1 MKKVIIISVCAA
13 VTLYIL
19 SFVTS
24 CSSTSITASSRSG
37 AQLWGENC
45 MRCHNAPSPITFSD
59 VEWEVAVPHMRI
71 RANLT
76 EIESEKILEFMKS
89 AN

>member
-1 MKKVIIISVCAA
+1 MKKGIIILFGALIA
-13 VTLYIL
+13 LYTLGL
-19 SFVTS
+19 FSS
-24 CSSTSITASSRSG
+24 CSSTSTLASNRSG

-59 VEWEVAVPHMRI
+59 VEWEVAVTHMRV

-76 EIESEKILEFMKS
+76 ELEASKIVDFLKS

>member
-1 MKKVIIISVCAA
+1 MKKSIKSTLGLVSVVVFSLMFISA
-13 VTLYIL
+13 
-19 SFVTS
+19 
-24 CSSTSITASSRSG
+24 CSSQNTASEKSG